1 MSDDW
6 DLREPIKEE
15 IKKKKKK
22 IEPPWVCQWQRII
35 YYSMWWVNHATLMS
49 PNYMIQAFGDW
60 TESNWDERSKENK
73 IGGSMGGLEEN
84 RIDFY
89 SHHCDGYGWQWQ

>member
-1 MSDDW
+1 
-6 DLREPIKEE
+6 
-15 IKKKKKK
+15 
-22 IEPPWVCQWQRII
+22 
-35 YYSMWWVNHATLMS
+35 MS

-89 SHHCDGYGWQWQ
+89 SHHRDGYGWQWQ